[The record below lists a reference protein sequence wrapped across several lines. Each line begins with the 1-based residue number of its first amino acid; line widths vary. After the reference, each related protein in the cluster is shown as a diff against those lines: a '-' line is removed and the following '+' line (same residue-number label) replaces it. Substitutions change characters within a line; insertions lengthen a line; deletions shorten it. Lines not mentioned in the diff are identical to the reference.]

1 MDDFRTTLQLLGVI
15 TEVIIHPVY
24 LCYILPF
31 MQLSVRSYQV
41 QVCNQCISSPE
52 LMAPVAAEPWESG
65 P

>member
-1 MDDFRTTLQLLGVI
+1 MNDFRATLQLLGVI

-31 MQLSVRSYQV
+31 MQLDVGSYQV
-41 QVCNQCISSPE
+41 YVCNQCISSPE
-52 LMAPVAAEPWESG
+52 LTTPVAAEPWESA